1 MSADFQ
7 LYSINSN
14 LSPTATSSPTKT
26 NMDIPTEALEKLAVS
41 NNATTTP
48 VSKTAG
54 KEVVEDPKSEEKL
67 KAISLE
73 SVVPEVPA
81 SKIEDPKLSEVSKL
95 TKEETLRLNQG
106 FSSSASNTK
115 YQESDEEF
123 FSRLKEQFETT
134 SYNNKS
140 KDLFAKA
147 LCKYFGNVKPGNT
160 LQKRKAAELIF
171 EAIRILKKPK
181 VVRNLVNTLNEF
193 KDLQLQDLI
202 NEVRDILRYENEQE
216 NGSIGMPIVN
226 KLEASF
232 NLVQVY
238 HSSWQRARLFDVVY
252 NTIQSISEIGISGGE
267 VLTAF
272 KALLAKYIQ
281 VDKSVDTTVV
291 SSVEEANTNYTFSI
305 FSENQIEKI
314 KISLDELGDL
324 ELTHKYA
331 ICSRAL
337 FSRARNGP
345 VEPETIFKAFDD
357 LISYLESIGP
367 ENVHD
372 PSVTGKEPSE
382 FANITQLR
390 KVGEL
395 ISTKL
400 ITRVVDSVWQTSLIK
415 EFNKVL
421 DCAENFFS
429 KFSQLAEIRADIHY
443 GQDLIKEVIDEDAKD
458 VQIDRAGLVAKDM
471 LLETWCAAAPLVEEE
486 GAHDSIDTTSGDVV
500 VQKSCDLKKVTADA
514 ESVVKLLIPSEG
526 EEQNKAKLKKKIE
539 LALKRRWKYCRLFVF
554 GSSGNSYGSPSSD
567 MDLCLR
573 LKSADKSK
581 ACFQIRAALRQ
592 YGDGLGFDDIIV
604 IAKARVPI
612 VKFCELTHGIE
623 CDICVDNELAVHNTR
638 LLKAYASLD
647 PRVRAVGLFVKAWAS
662 KRGVKR
668 SDSGTLSSYAWIIL
682 SIFYLQYIGMIPSL
696 QQITPNDRQDKKKNI
711 LNTYESY
718 DISFCQKGSKAWV
731 AASNTAKQYNGS
743 LGALV
748 YGFFLFSRAYLARE

>member
-1 MSADFQ
+1 MLISSYTQ
-7 LYSINSN
+7 S
-14 LSPTATSSPTKT
+14 TATFLPRRQAAPTKT

-41 NNATTTP
+41 NNATTAP

-54 KEVVEDPKSEEKL
+54 KEVVEEEKL
-67 KAISLE
+67 KAISIE
-73 SVVPEVPA
+73 NVVPEVPA

-95 TKEETLRLNQG
+95 TKEENLRLNQG

-216 NGSIGMPIVN
+216 KGIIGMTIVN

-232 NLVQVY
+232 NLVQEY

-252 NTIQSISEIGISGGE
+252 NTIQSISEIGVSGGE

-272 KALLAKYIQ
+272 KALLAKYTQ
-281 VDKSVDTTVV
+281 VDKPVDMTVV

-305 FSENQIEKI
+305 FSKNQNEKI

-345 VEPETIFKAFDD
+345 VEPETIFKAFED
-357 LISYLESIGP
+357 LISYLESIRP

-372 PSVTGKEPSE
+372 ASTINNETSD

-415 EFNKVL
+415 EFNKIL
-421 DCAENFFS
+421 DCAENFF
-429 KFSQLAEIRADIHY
+429 KIFSACR
-443 GQDLIKEVIDEDAKD
+443 
-458 VQIDRAGLVAKDM
+458 
-471 LLETWCAAAPLVEEE
+471 
-486 GAHDSIDTTSGDVV
+486 DTGRYTLRSG
-500 VQKSCDLKKVTADA
+500 
-514 ESVVKLLIPSEG
+514 
-526 EEQNKAKLKKKIE
+526 
-539 LALKRRWKYCRLFVF
+539 
-554 GSSGNSYGSPSSD
+554 SY
-567 MDLCLR
+567 
-573 LKSADKSK
+573 
-581 ACFQIRAALRQ
+581 Q
-592 YGDGLGFDDIIV
+592 
-604 IAKARVPI
+604 
-612 VKFCELTHGIE
+612 
-623 CDICVDNELAVHNTR
+623 
-638 LLKAYASLD
+638 
-647 PRVRAVGLFVKAWAS
+647 
-662 KRGVKR
+662 RGH
-668 SDSGTLSSYAWIIL
+668 
-682 SIFYLQYIGMIPSL
+682 
-696 QQITPNDRQDKKKNI
+696 
-711 LNTYESY
+711 
-718 DISFCQKGSKAWV
+718 
-731 AASNTAKQYNGS
+731 
-743 LGALV
+743 
-748 YGFFLFSRAYLARE
+748 